1 MECIKRARK
10 VDPSYDP
17 EIVYL
22 VVRKKI
28 ETRFFTENKGRS
40 RGKFQEAKLF
50 NPQPGTVIFED
61 LSRDNA
67 YDFHLAAQKVTQ
79 GTTTPTQYVIA
90 FNRSNVPLDAL
101 SRLTY

>member
-1 MECIKRARK
+1 MYI
-10 VDPSYDP
+10 
-17 EIVYL
+17 

-28 ETRFFTENKGRS
+28 ETRFFTENKGRAT
-40 RGKFQEAKLF
+40 GKFQENLF

-90 FNRSNVPLDAL
+90 YSSSKVPQEAL
-101 SRLTY
+101 SQLTY